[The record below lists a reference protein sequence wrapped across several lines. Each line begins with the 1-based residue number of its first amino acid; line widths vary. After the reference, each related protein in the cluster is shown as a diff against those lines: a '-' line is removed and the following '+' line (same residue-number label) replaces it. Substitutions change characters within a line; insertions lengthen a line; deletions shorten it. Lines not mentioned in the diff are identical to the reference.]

1 MSLGRNRENKG
12 WNLPSVLQQAKWYL
26 RERVTAGGV
35 AIDATVG
42 NGHDTLFLAE
52 LVEETGR
59 VYGFDIQKSALDAA
73 DRRLTDT
80 GLRSRVTLLHAG
92 HERLAEVLPEEEKG
106 RIQGVTFN
114 LGYLPG
120 GEKSIVTK
128 SDTTIRALSAAWEWL
143 VPGGI
148 ITAVLYNGHPGGQEE
163 QDEVLTWAKTL
174 EQRAAQVLWYQ
185 FLNQRNHPPTLLVIS
200 KNG

>member
-1 MSLGRNRENKG
+1 MSLGRNRGDQG

-35 AIDATVG
+35 AVDATVG

-52 LVEETGR
+52 LVGETGR
-59 VYGFDIQKSALDAA
+59 VYGFDIQQSALDAA
-73 DRRLTDT
+73 DRRLTDA
-80 GLRSRVTLLHAG
+80 GLHSRVTLLYAG
-92 HERLAEVLPEEEKG
+92 HERMAELLPVEAKG
-106 RIQGVTFN
+106 KIQAATFN

-120 GEKSIVTK
+120 GDKTVVTRP
-128 SDTTIRALSAAWEWL
+128 DMTIAALYAAWEWL
-143 VPGGI
+143 APGGI
-148 ITAVLYNGHPGGQEE
+148 ITVVLYNGHPGGQEE
-163 QDEVLTWAKTL
+163 QDEVLTWAKML

-185 FLNQRNHPPTLLVIS
+185 FLNQSNHPPTLLVIS